1 MNDQPG
7 DITLLLRTS
16 ALGDPNDA
24 QRLMTAIYDDLK
36 RMAASQLDG
45 ERRGHTLHPTA
56 LVHEAYIRLVNQ
68 RTAAW
73 NDRLHFFSVAAR
85 VIRRILIDHARE
97 RHALKRGGALKPV
110 RIEHDDV
117 AAPVRDLDLVALDE
131 ALGELAAL
139 SERQARIVELR
150 FFGGLTV
157 PEIAATLGM
166 GSRSVDREWQV
177 ARAWLFH
184 RLSQLE
190 REPADDAG
198 D

>member
-177 ARAWLFH
+177 ARAT
-184 RLSQLE
+184 RKGA
-190 REPADDAG
+190 RR
-198 D
+198 